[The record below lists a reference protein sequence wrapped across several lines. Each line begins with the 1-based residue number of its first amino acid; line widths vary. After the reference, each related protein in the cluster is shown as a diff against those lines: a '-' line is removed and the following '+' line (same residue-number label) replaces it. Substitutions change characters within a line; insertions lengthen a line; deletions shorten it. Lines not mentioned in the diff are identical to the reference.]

1 MATAVARAG
10 RRCIQW
16 ATRATRAIR
25 VTWVTWLALVCLCH
39 SPLASAR
46 TGDGDAQCPP
56 APIPFTDAERQAG
69 EHAPQDRGL
78 LWRIE
83 KDGRSSHL
91 YATIHLARREWAFP
105 GPRVRAA
112 LAASDRAAF
121 ELDLLDPAVLERLQ
135 RAARSRPGA
144 ARLPPQ
150 EARQIAQAA
159 RQACVHGTLDGL
171 RPELQ
176 VVTLVSLALRRGGLD
191 PAWGI
196 DGVLM
201 QRAQALGVP
210 TVSLETP
217 ELQMALL
224 VHDTPGATL
233 AAVRQ
238 GLAELDSATA
248 RAVAQRMV
256 EGWAEGRLAD
266 LEDFASWCACQE
278 HEADRIQHRATVD
291 ARNPAM
297 ADRIAALH
305 ARGHTVFAAVGAL
318 HMLGPEGLP
327 QLMARRGFRVEAVPL
342 VPLVPVPPRLPHER
356 Q

>member
-1 MATAVARAG
+1 MARATATAAAAVGQRVRWLASVA
-10 RRCIQW
+10 
-16 ATRATRAIR
+16 
-25 VTWVTWLALVCLCH
+25 WLALVFLCLAT
-39 SPLASAR
+39 PALARASA
-46 TGDGDAQCPP
+46 GAVPCPP
-56 APIPFTDAERQAG
+56 APVPFTDAERQAG

-83 KDGRSSHL
+83 QEGRSSYL
-91 YATIHLARREWAFP
+91 YATVHLARREWAFP
-105 GPRVRAA
+105 GPQVRAA

-121 ELDLLDPAVLERLQ
+121 ELDLLDPDVLARLQ
-135 RAARSRPGA
+135 RAARSPLGTA
-144 ARLPPQ
+144 PLPPQ

-176 VVTLVSLALRRGGLD
+176 VVTLVSLALRRDGLD

-201 QRAQALGVP
+201 QHAQALGVP

-224 VHDTPGATL
+224 VRDTPGATL
-233 AAVRQ
+233 VAVRQ
-238 GLAELDSATA
+238 GLAELRSTTA
-248 RAVAQRMV
+248 RAVAQRLV
-256 EGWAEGRLAD
+256 DGWAEGRLAD
-266 LEDFASWCACQE
+266 LEDFATWCACQDSD
-278 HEADRIQHRATVD
+278 ADRAQHRATVD

-305 ARGHTVFAAVGAL
+305 RRGHTVFAAVGAL

-327 QLMARRGFRVEAVPL
+327 QLMARRGFRVERIPL
-342 VPLVPVPPRLPHER
+342 ER

>member
-1 MATAVARAG
+1 MARATATAAAAVGQRVRWLASVA
-10 RRCIQW
+10 
-16 ATRATRAIR
+16 
-25 VTWVTWLALVCLCH
+25 WLALVCFC
-39 SPLASAR
+39 SATPALARA
-46 TGDGDAQCPP
+46 GDAAVSCPP
-56 APIPFTDAERQAG
+56 APVPFTDAERQAG

-83 KDGRSSHL
+83 QEGRSSYL
-91 YATIHLARREWAFP
+91 YATVHLARREWAFP
-105 GPRVRAA
+105 GPQVRAA

-121 ELDLLDPAVLERLQ
+121 ELDLLDPDVLARLQ
-135 RAARSRPGA
+135 RAARSPLGTA
-144 ARLPPQ
+144 PLPPQ

-176 VVTLVSLALRRGGLD
+176 VVTLVSLALRRDGLD

-224 VHDTPGATL
+224 VRDTPGATL

-238 GLAELDSATA
+238 GLAELRSTTA
-248 RAVAQRMV
+248 RAVAQRLV
-256 EGWAEGRLAD
+256 DGWAEGRLAD
-266 LEDFASWCACQE
+266 LEDFATWCACQDSD
-278 HEADRIQHRATVD
+278 ADRAQHRATVD

-305 ARGHTVFAAVGAL
+305 RRGHTVFAAVGAL

-327 QLMARRGFRVEAVPL
+327 QLMARRGFRVERIPL
-342 VPLVPVPPRLPHER
+342 ER

>member
-1 MATAVARAG
+1 MARATATAAAAVG
-10 RRCIQW
+10 Q
-16 ATRATRAIR
+16 R
-25 VTWVTWLALVCLCH
+25 VRWLASVAWLVLVCLC
-39 SPLASAR
+39 PATPALARA
-46 TGDGDAQCPP
+46 GDGAVPCPP
-56 APIPFTDAERQAG
+56 APVPFTDAERQAG

-83 KDGRSSHL
+83 QEGRSSYL
-91 YATIHLARREWAFP
+91 YATVHLARREWAFP
-105 GPRVRAA
+105 GPQVRAA

-121 ELDLLDPAVLERLQ
+121 ELDLLDPDVLARLQ
-135 RAARSRPGA
+135 RAARSPLGTA
-144 ARLPPQ
+144 PLPPQ

-176 VVTLVSLALRRGGLD
+176 VVTLVSLALRRDGLD

-224 VHDTPGATL
+224 VRDTPGATL

-238 GLAELDSATA
+238 GLAELRSTTA
-248 RAVAQRMV
+248 RAVAQRLV
-256 EGWAEGRLAD
+256 DGWAEGRLAD
-266 LEDFASWCACQE
+266 LEDFATWCACQE
-278 HEADRIQHRATVD
+278 SDADRAQHRATVD

-305 ARGHTVFAAVGAL
+305 RRGHTVFAAVGAL

-327 QLMARRGFRVEAVPL
+327 QLMARRGFRVERIPL
-342 VPLVPVPPRLPHER
+342 ER